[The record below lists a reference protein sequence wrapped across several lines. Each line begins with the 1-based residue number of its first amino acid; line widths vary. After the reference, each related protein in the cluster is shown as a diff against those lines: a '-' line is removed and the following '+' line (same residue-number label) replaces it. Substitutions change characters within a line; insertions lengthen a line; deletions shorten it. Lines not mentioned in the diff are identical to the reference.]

1 MNSTLFPYRILPL
14 GDRALVIDFGNRIDE
29 ALNEYVLQ
37 LFYWLRQ
44 HPLPGMTEA
53 IPAYSSLA
61 ICYDTAGVKKKLP
74 AGLTTFD
81 QMKEQAAELLSRDIP
96 EMPLT
101 PRLHR
106 IPVCYDLP
114 LAPDLPA
121 VAAANQLSVEQVI
134 ELHCAG
140 SYRVFML
147 GFLPGFA
154 YLGEVDERIA
164 MSRKTQ
170 PQPIQAGSVGIA
182 GRQTGIYPLSSPGG
196 WQIIGRTPLQLFDRN
211 GLKENPSQLT
221 RLLPGDSVQFYPI
234 SQHEFESY

>member
-1 MNSTLFPYRILPL
+1 MNSTPFPYRILPL

-29 ALNEYVLQ
+29 ALNDYVLQ
-37 LFYWLRQ
+37 LFNWLSH

-61 ICYDTAGVKKKLP
+61 IYYDTAAVMRKLP
-74 AGLTTFD
+74 AGLTAFD
-81 QMKEQAAELLSRDIP
+81 QMKELTGQLLSQDIP
-96 EMPLT
+96 AVPFT

-106 IPVCYDLP
+106 IPVCYALP
-114 LAPDLPA
+114 WAPDLPA
-121 VAAANQLSVEQVI
+121 LAAANQLSVEEVI
-134 ELHCAG
+134 GLHCAT

-154 YLGEVDERIA
+154 YLGQVDERIA
-164 MSRKTQ
+164 MPRKAQ

-182 GRQTGIYPLSSPGG
+182 GRQTGIYPLASPGG
-196 WQIIGRTPLQLFDRN
+196 WQIIGRTPVQLFDRN
-211 GLKENPSQLT
+211 GLSENPSQLT